1 MHEYI
6 DFAMRHWYLFVA
18 LFVIL
23 GLLIGNELLR
33 AMRGVK
39 GLSPNQVLQLIN
51 HEDAIVVDV
60 RDIGEYKAG
69 HLPHAR
75 HVPFKEIDQ
84 RLKELNKFKDKPL
97 ILYCATDTRASS
109 AGARLKRAGFSAVHT
124 LQGGLNAWQNAN
136 LPLSKK

>member
-6 DFAMRHWYLFVA
+6 DFATRHWYLFVA

-33 AMRGVK
+33 ALRGVK
-39 GLSPNQVLQLIN
+39 GLSPNQALRLIN
-51 HEDAIVVDV
+51 HEDAIVIDV
-60 RDIGEYKAG
+60 RDIGEYKTG
-69 HLPHAR
+69 HLPNAR

-84 RLKELNKFKDKPL
+84 RLKELEKFKNKPL

-109 AGARLKRAGFSAVHT
+109 AGARLKKAGFTAVHS
-124 LQGGLNAWQNAN
+124 LQGGLSAWQNAN
-136 LPLSKK
+136 LPLTKK